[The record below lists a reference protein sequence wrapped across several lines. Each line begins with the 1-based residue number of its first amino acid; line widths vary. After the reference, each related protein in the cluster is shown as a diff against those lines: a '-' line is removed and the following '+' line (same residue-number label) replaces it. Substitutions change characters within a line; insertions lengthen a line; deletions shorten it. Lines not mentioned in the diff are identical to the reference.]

1 MCRSSWAKAGRR
13 RRVRSSPGSDC
24 ARGGLGDQVEQE
36 VEVKSAGPFWAPA
49 WSLPASQGRRRPC
62 APLGRKLREEEEAE
76 EVGPHL

>member
-1 MCRSSWAKAGRR
+1 M
-13 RRVRSSPGSDC
+13 
-24 ARGGLGDQVEQE
+24 EQE

-62 APLGRKLREEEEAE
+62 APLGRKLREEEEAK